1 MDKNQIT
8 GIVLAGGRGSRMGGV
23 DKGLQ
28 LFNGR
33 PLIEHAL
40 QRLQA
45 QVGALLINANRNLDV
60 YTSWGTP
67 VLADDLADF
76 AGPLA
81 GFLVG
86 LAHCQTPY
94 LATVPCDTP
103 RYPLDLVARLAV
115 ALERENADIAM
126 ASSPDETGKLCHQP
140 VFCLLKRELLT
151 SLQVF
156 TEAGGRKIGAWAA
169 QHKLVRVPFN
179 LAHDDVAAF
188 YNANTLADLK
198 QLEAVPT

>member
-1 MDKNQIT
+1 
-8 GIVLAGGRGSRMGGV
+8 MGGV

-28 LFNGR
+28 LFNGK
-33 PLIEHAL
+33 PLIEHAM
-40 QRLQA
+40 QRLQP
-45 QVGALLINANRNLDV
+45 QVGAMLINANRNLEI
-60 YTSWGTP
+60 YEALGAP
-67 VLADDLADF
+67 VLTDGLADF

-103 RYPLDLVARLAV
+103 GYPLDLIVRLAA
-115 ALERENADIAM
+115 ALEREHADIAM
-126 ASSPDETGKLCHQP
+126 ASSPDETGTLCHQP
-140 VFCLLKRELLT
+140 VFCLLKRELLP

-179 LAHDDVAAF
+179 LAHDDIAAF
-188 YNANTLADLK
+188 YNANTLADLA
-198 QLEAVPT
+198 QLEAASS